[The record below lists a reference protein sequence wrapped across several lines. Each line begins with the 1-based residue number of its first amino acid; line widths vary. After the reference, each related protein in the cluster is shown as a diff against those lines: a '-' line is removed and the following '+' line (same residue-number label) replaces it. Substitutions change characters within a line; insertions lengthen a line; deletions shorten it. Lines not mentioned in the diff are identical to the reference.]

1 MKREGSQYDAQFC
14 KFNTEI
20 VMMDGKIE
28 AKQIFKKKSLEGDNS
43 RS

>member
-28 AKQIFKKKSLEGDNS
+28 AKQI
-43 RS
+43 